1 MYYHIQ
7 ILNYNDGT
15 ATKKSLYEFDN
26 EKSAIAQFYKYV
38 GSAMETDN
46 VASALEIVFT
56 NTGAIIESKYYVKPI
71 EAEEE
76 PTTDGE

>member
-26 EKSAIAQFYKYV
+26 ENSAVANFHKYM

-71 EAEEE
+71 EVEE